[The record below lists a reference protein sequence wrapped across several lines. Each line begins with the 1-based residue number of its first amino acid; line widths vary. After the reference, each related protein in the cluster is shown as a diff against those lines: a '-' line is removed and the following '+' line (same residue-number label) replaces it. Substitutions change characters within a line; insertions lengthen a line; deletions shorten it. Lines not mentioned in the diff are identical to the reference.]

1 MNRLLAL
8 LLFLPIFAHGTE
20 SDATDS
26 AGFELPIEQVLVLG
40 PLPINVDLLKDSAKA
55 DEMHRALVMQISERG
70 LPYHDKPVSAFGQ
83 TLRWQLAQPRSQTSG
98 EGFWLWAVNLESTA
112 FVEGKLHVGGLKS
125 LSTWR
130 NGLSEKHK
138 DGAVEL
144 ALVNGSHRLLLLHH
158 GRDGEVVPS
167 LKWAGKAARDRVAA
181 HVEPKHRVSARLLT
195 NAETVASLAVSNDG
209 RLAALGF
216 SERND
221 TAGVDLRRL
230 EIRSVADNRVLQS
243 WTSGQPSAL
252 AFSPDDRWLAWREDK
267 HLWLRDLRDGS
278 SRLLLAEHENLGSF
292 RWHPDSRSILFS
304 WTTKFEAKDAK
315 VKRLRALEDRWRTFR
330 DNSQLFQV
338 DINSGLVRPLTQ
350 EDSSVSLQDIHPAGD
365 RVLLVQYLVDYEA
378 PPFGLVRLF
387 ELSLSDGKTREIA
400 KLRQAN
406 AVRYADEG
414 YWLLAGPGLAENFAS
429 TPSGANPVGDHNF
442 VATQTPADQQST
454 QASPAATAD
463 AEPSNEYDTQL
474 YRLSA
479 DGQNLLLLSGDF
491 APSIGGIELLR
502 NGDLLLP
509 TTEADRSPLYRYS
522 LRRERFTQIETGVD
536 QMDSFVVSGGANPVV
551 LLFGSDVAAPQRVH
565 AVDLSRKRIRVLVDT
580 AATEYAQ
587 VELGEVRDFR
597 FNNSS
602 GDEID
607 GRYYLPPGF
616 DASKK
621 YPLIVFYYGGTVPI
635 NRQFTGRYPLHLWA
649 ANGYVVY
656 VPQPRGAIG
665 YGKQFSSQHVN
676 AWGDYAADDIIEGT
690 RAFVA
695 QHEFVDG
702 ERIGNIGAS
711 YGGFMTM
718 YLATRTDLYAA
729 SISHAGIS
737 AIASYWGQ
745 GWWGYGY
752 SGIASRGSYPWNNRE
767 LYVDR
772 SPLYSA
778 DRITTPLLLLTGDS
792 DTNVPPGESHNMY
805 TALKL
810 LQREV
815 ELIEVPGE
823 DHWILD
829 REKRYV
835 WWDTILAWYDRWLK
849 DEPQWWHHLYPETAP
864 KSDE

>member
-8 LLFLPIFAHGTE
+8 LLFLPLLAHGAQ
-20 SDATDS
+20 SDATDPT
-26 AGFELPIEQVLVLG
+26 GFELPIEQVLVLG
-40 PLPINVDLLKDSAKA
+40 PLPINADLLKDSAKA
-55 DEMHRALVMQISERG
+55 DELRRALVMQLSDSG

-83 TLRWQLAQPRSQTSG
+83 TLRWQLAQPSSQTSG
-98 EGFWLWAVNLESTA
+98 EGLWLWAVNLESAA
-112 FVEGKLHVGGLKS
+112 FVQGKLQVAGLKS
-125 LSTWR
+125 ANVWR
-130 NGLSEKHK
+130 NGVSEKDK
-138 DGAVEL
+138 DGAIEL
-144 ALVNGSHRLLLLHH
+144 ALVNGSHHLLLLHH
-158 GRDGEVVPS
+158 GRDGDATVS
-167 LKWAGKAARDRVAA
+167 LRWVGKSARDRVTA

-195 NAETVASLAVSNDG
+195 NAETVTSLAVSNDG
-209 RLAALGF
+209 KLAALGF
-216 SERND
+216 SARND
-221 TAGVDLRRL
+221 SAGVDLRRL
-230 EIRSVADNRVLQS
+230 EIRTLADNRVVQS

-252 AFSPDDRWLAWREDK
+252 AFSPDDRWLAWREGK

-304 WTTKFEAKDAK
+304 WTSKFEAKDAK

-338 DINSGLVRPLTQ
+338 DIASGLLRPLTQ
-350 EDSSVSLQDIHPAGD
+350 EDSTVSLQDIHPAGD
-365 RVLLVQYLVDYEA
+365 RVLLSQYLVDYKA

-387 ELSLSDGKTREIA
+387 ELSLSSGQTREIA
-400 KLRQAN
+400 SLRQAN
-406 AVRYADEG
+406 AVRYADQG
-414 YWLLAGPGLAENFAS
+414 YWLLAGAGLAESFAS
-429 TPSGANPVGDHNF
+429 VPAGSNPAGDRDPDS
-442 VATQTPADQQST
+442 TRTPADLQRARGSSANT
-454 QASPAATAD
+454 
-463 AEPSNEYDTQL
+463 EPPNEYDTQL

-479 DGQNLLLLSGDF
+479 DGKTLHLMSGEF
-491 APSIGGIELLR
+491 VPSIGGIELLR

-509 TTEADRSPLYRYS
+509 ATEADRSPLYRYS
-522 LRRERFTQIETGVD
+522 PQRERFTQIKTGVD
-536 QMDSFVVSGGANPVV
+536 QMDSFVVSGAANPVV
-551 LLFGSDVAAPQRVH
+551 LLFGTDVAAPQRVH
-565 AVDLSRKRIRVLVDT
+565 AVDLSRQRIRVLVDT

-602 GDEID
+602 GDQIE
-607 GRYYLPPGF
+607 GRYYLPPNF
-616 DASKK
+616 DASRK
-621 YPLIVFYYGGTVPI
+621 YPLIVFYYGGTSPI

-665 YGKQFSSQHVN
+665 YGKRFSSQHVN
-676 AWGDYAADDIIEGT
+676 AWGEYAADDIIEGT

-695 QHEFVDG
+695 QHDFVDG

-718 YLATRTDLYAA
+718 YLATRTDLFTA

-772 SPLYSA
+772 SPLFSA
-778 DRITTPLLLLTGDS
+778 DRINTPLLLLTGDS

-864 KSDE
+864 KSSE